1 MAIVVFV
8 TKLFCRVDDPMKDI
22 PNHLP
27 GITVAERAGHY
38 IGLLYAIKG
47 IGKRPFYL
55 WLRANYQDMFP
66 LLPGLLYAIKRKE
79 ALLPVAPRHSFRRL
93 QNRQAWTDRFL
104 VSQTAIGLLDTYGF
118 ELRHP
123 IGKGGAQDG

>member
-38 IGLLYAIKG
+38 IGLLYAI
-47 IGKRPFYL
+47 IGY
-55 WLRANYQDMFP
+55 
-66 LLPGLLYAIKRKE
+66 RKE
-79 ALLPVAPRHSFRRL
+79 ALLPVAPRQLPRHVSF
-93 QNRQAWTDRFL
+93 A
-104 VSQTAIGLLDTYGF
+104 A
-118 ELRHP
+118 
-123 IGKGGAQDG
+123 

>member
-1 MAIVVFV
+1 MA
-8 TKLFCRVDDPMKDI
+8 
-22 PNHLP
+22 
-27 GITVAERAGHY
+27 VAERAGHY

-66 LLPGLLYAIKRKE
+66 LLPER
-79 ALLPVAPRHSFRRL
+79 PRLFRRL

-123 IGKGGAQDG
+123 MILSQKVCAHVSVPGETTN